1 MVIPIQN
8 RKMLIQR
15 SRRMMIM
22 KKLILYFYQTQRQ
35 GPFRFDI
42 LVKCYNFSVGKLSI
56 LYFIWQNSI
65 RSQIS
70 LVIFLQAL
78 KMIHF
83 LFGWLDEVVSYSL
96 LALSGARL
104 LSYRNQAIDLLEMY
118 ILKFSLFHF
127 FFLSFLRY
135 CHLPFPNVFVLIAA
149 ITCIC
154 VLIF

>member
-1 MVIPIQN
+1 
-8 RKMLIQR
+8 
-15 SRRMMIM
+15 M

-83 LFGWLDEVVSYSL
+83 LFG
-96 LALSGARL
+96 
-104 LSYRNQAIDLLEMY
+104 
-118 ILKFSLFHF
+118 
-127 FFLSFLRY
+127 
-135 CHLPFPNVFVLIAA
+135 
-149 ITCIC
+149 
-154 VLIF
+154 